1 MKKKILLSSILTIAL
16 CLYLM
21 AGATFALFTAED
33 KVSVAVTAA
42 KVELNAFVDDESIK
56 LYSIDKYMGDG
67 VKTFQNGGT
76 ASVNANGELV
86 LERFTPGDK
95 VTFDIVLENNSNI
108 QIQYRV
114 DGSVDGSRDLRK
126 ALLITSEERNDPQKP
141 NVDTWTVWNVPSDS
155 DQAYRRTTVTIELPV
170 KAGNECQ
177 TDEVT
182 ITFTVKAVQFNGLDQ
197 NGDYLVP

>member
-16 CLYLM
+16 CLCLM
-21 AGATFALFTAED
+21 AGSTFALFTSED

-42 KVELNAFVDDESIK
+42 KVELLAYVDDASMK

-76 ASVNANGELV
+76 ASLNADGELV

-108 QIQYRV
+108 HIQYCV
-114 DGSVDGSRDLRK
+114 EGSMTGSNDLRK
-126 ALLITSEERNDPQKP
+126 ALLVTSAELSDPQKLDV
-141 NVDTWTVWNVPSDS
+141 NEWTQWDAPADNT
-155 DQAYRRTTVTIELPV
+155 QTHRRMTVTIELPV
-170 KAGNECQ
+170 EAGNECQ

-182 ITFTVKAVQFNGLDQ
+182 ITFTVKAVQSNGLDQ
-197 NGDYLVP
+197 SGNYIVP